1 MDKVLEQELTS
12 AIQDLSPRDVWLV
25 VSYAK
30 TMQTKPAA
38 SELRQAY
45 LDMLAQDGASAA
57 ELARA
62 ALAVHEVE
70 RRYARL
76 GTEAAIYDLERRTE
90 AHMRVWLKE
99 RGLDYDTLT
108 DEQFDQIVDE
118 AVHRTRRVAHDRR
131 RS

>member
-1 MDKVLEQELTS
+1 MDKMLEQELTS
-12 AIQDLSPRDVWLV
+12 AIKALSPRDVWLV
-25 VSYAK
+25 VRYAK
-30 TMQTKPAA
+30 TLRTKPPIG
-38 SELRQAY
+38 ELRQAY
-45 LDMLAQDGASAA
+45 LDMLAQDGASPA

-62 ALAVHEVE
+62 ALAVEEVE

-76 GTEAAIYDLERRTE
+76 GPDAAIYDLERRTE
-90 AHMRVWLKE
+90 THMRAWLKE
-99 RGLDYDTLT
+99 RDLDYDTLT